1 MGTIVERARTDG
13 TKTYTAQILR
23 KKNGVILHREAE
35 TFLKKGDA
43 ARWMRN
49 REAALD
55 QPDGLDIAR
64 SPDPVFK
71 LVIDTFLADNKR
83 VYGKTQLYLYNLLR
97 DESPIAGK
105 RCSDIRSADIVAW
118 GKKLFESGKSPST
131 IAGYISALGSI
142 MKVAKPAWGFRV
154 DVSQYAD
161 AVVALK
167 RLELIGKSK
176 HRERRPTL
184 DELNKLM
191 TYFYDRSLRM
201 HNHGVAPMHRIIAFA
216 IFSCRRLDE
225 ILRQKRSDLNFE
237 HKEMMVRQMKDPRN
251 KTTNDV
257 RCEMTDEAV
266 LIAKAMKVDP
276 SAPDLLFPFNKGQ
289 VQQAFMKACDD
300 LKIHDLCFH
309 DLRHEGISRLFEM
322 GRTIPQTASVSGHKN
337 WKSLSRYTHIR
348 QSGDKYAGWK
358 WLPIVTTAQ
367 FFQIQP

>member
-55 QPDGLDIAR
+55 QPDGIDIAR

-83 VYGKTQLYLYNLLR
+83 AYGKTQLNLYNLIR
-97 DESPIAGK
+97 DESPIANL
-105 RCSDIRSADIVAW
+105 RCSDIRSANIVNW
-118 GKKLFESGKSPST
+118 GKELFESGKSAAT
-131 IAGYISALGSI
+131 VAGYISALGSI
-142 MKVAKPAWGFRV
+142 MKLAKPAWGFRI
-154 DVSQYAD
+154 DASQFAE

-191 TYFYDRSLRM
+191 TYFHERSVRM

-216 IFSCRRLDE
+216 IFSTRRLDE
-225 ILRQKRSDLNFE
+225 ILRQKRSDLDFE

-276 SAPDLLFPFNKGQ
+276 AAPDLLFPFNKGQ
-289 VQQAFMKACDD
+289 VQQSFMKACQD
-300 LKIHDLCFH
+300 LKIRDLCFH

-358 WLPIVTTAQ
+358 WLPLVTASQ